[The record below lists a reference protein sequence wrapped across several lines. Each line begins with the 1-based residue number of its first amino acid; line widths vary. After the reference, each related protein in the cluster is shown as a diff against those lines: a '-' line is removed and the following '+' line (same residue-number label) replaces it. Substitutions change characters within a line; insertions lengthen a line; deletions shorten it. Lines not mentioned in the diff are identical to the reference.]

1 MNSEDI
7 VFLTLLLL
15 QGCRTF
21 KTALMSCT
29 VSTLEEIFV
38 VNNLTFYKE
47 AAICLQCFTI
57 SLRCSNN

>member
-21 KTALMSCT
+21 KTALMLCT
-29 VSTLEEIFV
+29 VSTPEEIISV
-38 VNNLTFYKE
+38 PNLK
-47 AAICLQCFTI
+47 IK
-57 SLRCSNN
+57 